1 MMRALR
7 TFGRPAG
14 LSCQQVVE
22 LVTDYLEGRLSR
34 RDRRRFEKHLSACDG
49 CTAYVEQMRLTL
61 RALGKLEER
70 DVSKRAKAELMEAFR
85 DWKGT

>member
-1 MMRALR
+1 MMRAIRNL
-7 TFGRPAG
+7 GRPAG

-22 LVTDYLEGRLSR
+22 LVTDYLEGRMSR
-34 RDRRRFEKHLSACDG
+34 SDRRRFEKHLSACDG

-70 DVSKRAKAELMEAFR
+70 DISKRAKDELMDAFR
-85 DWKGT
+85 DWKG

>member
-1 MMRALR
+1 MRRFFA
-7 TFGRPAG
+7 PAG

-34 RDRRRFEKHLSACDG
+34 RDRRRFEEHLQACDG

-61 RALGKLEER
+61 RALGTLEEKDISR
-70 DVSKRAKAELMEAFR
+70 KAKAELMDAFR
-85 DWKGT
+85 DFKRT